1 MRIIRCDRCNRRR
14 RKPDG
19 WNVIYDQRAIRGY
32 LCPACQTPE
41 ENAEAEIKEATLSYF
56 RDSEGHVLARPE
68 TAIPEL
74 SDDEMLSLTESERT
88 DLKFKAVTAT
98 YDDGAKIPKVLFVV
112 GENGPFGYTPLGQPR
127 PDPMTIAALV
137 ERFSQQ
143 YGG

>member
-1 MRIIRCDRCNRRR
+1 MRIIRCDRCNRRP
-14 RKPDG
+14 RKLDG
-19 WNVIYDQRAIRGY
+19 WNTIDDNGVIIGY
-32 LCPACQTPE
+32 LCPTCQTPD
-41 ENAEAEIKEATLSYF
+41 ENAEAEIKAATLSYF
-56 RDSEGHVLARPE
+56 RDSEGRILTRPK

-74 SDDEMLSLTESERT
+74 SDDEMLALTKSGRS

-127 PDPMTIAALV
+127 PEPMTIATLV

-143 YGG
+143 CGG